1 MRYSIIAGQCL
12 LLIAAAGSAAA
23 FNLGSRGPLSSPSL
37 SPSPS
42 ECLVFTGRPS
52 SWSRTKLLFVSP
64 KPSDEELEQRKEQ
77 LRILLSAT
85 DKEIEKLVRN
95 NPTVLK
101 RRDIVGAYGP
111 KLKLIE
117 ERLGIS
123 KKEARQLCLVANRVL
138 NVSLKTLESKIDWFQ
153 ARLNLNKVQ
162 LRRIIERSPV
172 ILALSVDDNL
182 EPTLD
187 SIQSSLELSDKELT
201 KIVWKTPDVLQNNF
215 SSEKLAVRLSFLR
228 DLLSIKEGDIA
239 KLRKAVLKRPEILFW
254 SEESMLESQQ
264 WIKNR
269 FGYGDSKVAQICRSF
284 LDPLVSNITTLEE
297 RANDIQSELALDD
310 DELKRMI
317 SSTAKVLATSVDE
330 NIKPKMEYFQRTF
343 ALDAE
348 EAKSLVLRH
357 PILFTLSIE
366 KNIEAKLEFYSELA
380 GKAVAK
386 EAIIENPNLLLQ
398 SLKKRLK
405 PRLAEVEEQGGKV
418 RWTKTF
424 LFRMA
429 LRNPAQWEA
438 YGLDDA
444 PRGRGA
450 RSRKE

>member
-1 MRYSIIAGQCL
+1 M
-12 LLIAAAGSAAA
+12 
-23 FNLGSRGPLSSPSL
+23 
-37 SPSPS
+37 
-42 ECLVFTGRPS
+42 
-52 SWSRTKLLFVSP
+52 LFASP

-95 NPTVLK
+95 NPTVLQ
-101 RRDIVGAYGP
+101 RRDIVGAHGP

-123 KKEARQLCLVANRVL
+123 KKEASRLCLKANRLL
-138 NVSLKTLESKIDWFQ
+138 NVMLETLESKIDWLQ

-162 LRRIIERSPV
+162 LRRIIEGSPV
-172 ILALSVDDNL
+172 ALALSIEDNL

-187 SIQSSLELSDKELT
+187 NIQSGLGLSDKELT
-201 KIVWKTPDVLQNNF
+201 KIVWKTPEVLQKNF
-215 SSEKLAVRLSFLR
+215 SFEKLAVRLSFLR

-254 SEESMLESQQ
+254 PEESMLESQQ

-284 LDPLVSNITTLEE
+284 LDPLISSIDTLEKK
-297 RANDIQSELALDD
+297 AGDIQTELALDN
-310 DELKRMI
+310 DELKQMI
-317 SSTAKVLATSVDE
+317 SSTAKVLAMSVDE
-330 NIKPKMEYFQRTF
+330 SIKPKMEFFRLTF

-348 EAKSLVLRH
+348 EAKGLVLRY
-357 PILFTLSIE
+357 PVFFTLSIE

-380 GKAVAK
+380 GKAVAE
-386 EAIIENPNLLLQ
+386 EAILENPNLLLQ
-398 SLKKRLK
+398 SLKTRLK
-405 PRLAEVEEQGGKV
+405 PRLAEVEEQGSKV
-418 RWTKTF
+418 RWTKTL

-429 LRNPAQWEA
+429 LRTPAQWEA

-444 PRGRGA
+444 PRGRSA
-450 RSRKE
+450 RSRKK